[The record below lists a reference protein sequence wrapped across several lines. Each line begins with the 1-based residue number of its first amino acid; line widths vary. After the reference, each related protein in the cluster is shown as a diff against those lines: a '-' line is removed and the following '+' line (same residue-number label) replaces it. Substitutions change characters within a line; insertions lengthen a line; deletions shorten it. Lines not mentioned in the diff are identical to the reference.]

1 MNMGIESSLNQEN
14 RQNKKDLKSSLLPAP
29 CRPNGDVG

>member
-1 MNMGIESSLNQEN
+1 MDMGFESSLNQKN
-14 RQNKKDLKSSLLPAP
+14 RQNKKDLKSSLLSAP